1 MGVIGDKLAQAMKEK
16 QEAKQR
22 AKNDMTTWVW
32 KGPKKEFAGMRCQST
47 FKLIDATPEQLENCF
62 KHCKSMLFNTSKQ
75 NPGRYKLKE
84 IVEDQINKCS
94 TELFIRWAENK
105 YQMSDRDALPRTL
118 LYKDLSSL
126 LSDPANKAQFSRED
140 WNKIPIKSCVP
151 NSPDEFRDVNAK
163 QVLDGCLDLL
173 GTFSR
178 KHITLTFLLK
188 LGVNLSPSDIRTL
201 KQPNVKITET
211 VKTKLGIP
219 VVMKLSRNF
228 KGLTYK
234 ELESIIHLRE
244 AKYSE
249 LDNDKLVLL
258 RDKVLPRFSDEIDFQ
273 IYQWETII
281 SHINTVSVSKYN
293 KQLLPDEGLI

>member
-32 KGPKKEFAGMRCQST
+32 KGPKKEFAGMRCQTT
-47 FKLIDATPEQLENCF
+47 FKLIDATPEQLQECF
-62 KHCKSMLFNTSKQ
+62 KHCTSMLFNTSKT

-84 IVEDQINKCS
+84 IVGEQINKCS

-105 YQMSDRDALPRTL
+105 YQTSDRDALPRTL

-126 LSDPANKAQFSRED
+126 LSDPANKAQISRSD
-140 WNKIPIKSCVP
+140 WDKVPIKSCIP

-163 QVLDGCLDLL
+163 LVLDGCLDLL
-173 GTFSR
+173 GTFNR

-188 LGVNLSPSDIRTL
+188 LGINLSNAEVQAM

-211 VKTKLGIP
+211 VKSKLGIP
-219 VVMKLSRNF
+219 AIMNLSRNS

-249 LDNDKLVLL
+249 LNNDKLVLL
-258 RDKVLPRFSDEIDFQ
+258 RDKVLPRFSDEIDYQ
-273 IYQWETII
+273 IYQWETLID
-281 SHINTVSVSKYN
+281 HINTVSESKYN
-293 KQLLPDEGLI
+293 TSLLPNE